1 MSNWLFDEEPTKA
14 PVNPGNEGWQE
25 IAAFAIAVLIA
36 TALRMGLSWCFK
48 KLFEGMEKLFKKIS
62 EAQKEIQAHK
72 PQEVDE
78 GAKQLAAAI
87 GKYSG
92 KWAKIGTSHHRAM
105 LKKLT
110 PTKTHD
116 ILDRAPNQD
125 LAHFETFVAI
135 LVLAQQTNPDTLQK
149 ALKSPAF
156 GKAPLTVAFAVDSKI
171 AFGSLWRWTDPAI
184 SKRSTQMWKEWSELN
199 NEGYHLHEQLLSK
212 INDLPAFEK
221 KVLELDN
228 AIDVLENKADA
239 FETKYEKCLH
249 EYHDISIDVDV
260 KHHTRVEG
268 YSAEAV
274 ALVSQILTGD
284 QQTKLIQLERHHAE
298 LLKRGLDQFE
308 FDGTDTIDEM
318 SDKVSKEA
326 AAIIENLYAVSYGI
340 VYVGWSVDYPY
351 FGVAKEINGANV
363 YLVKQYQY
371 IMHTIDKLVGAASTF
386 GLEYFND
393 TPEELEAQRGNE
405 LAAGW
410 TPLVDDDDS
419 AMPIVKPG
427 TEALATIA
435 TIGIVLAGVYHWS
448 KKYKDLKIRHE
459 LKADTETH
467 LRMLGKLDPNG
478 GLNINKFP
486 LLNRDYLSDLTDVF
500 TKMVD
505 LGDDTTDLYSH
516 VVFKASCGY
525 KVSTDHQHKL
535 EELDHSIQTARL
547 RFNALE
553 TPKGE
558 CSVHDALQS
567 ANALQAL
574 LKLVAK
580 IQYRFEGFDTQADTD
595 STTAR
600 EIEECDDDSKTAIGQ
615 ALALYQDYSKLFMQM
630 ANDLTAKL
638 QSMFKEIDRLAGK
651 TKPGTEDMTDTT
663 PAVVETAE
671 QEPVWTEQDTTDGWC
686 DFDTYVDPD
695 PAIEMGSDEGVVAAD
710 DLQAIAGLESYCDLI
725 QKTGMSRDIYVTCES
740 LAPGILSAV
749 NQRHLTQAPSRT
761 GKTIALEALQSHITA
776 LRTPKPT
783 QVAVAVAD
791 AVVDVRMATQAYR
804 PSRASWVLPGMES
817 IDHIRNSKLFSR
829 LTEAVRY
836 MRESK
841 DYTARNFKQSGF
853 NDAIF
858 EETGMRIQ
866 VELDPDTSPNAY
878 VYIPEININNSI
890 MQEWTRNWTTNDSL
904 LDLKKALGRTTE
916 ALLDRSTSKVG
927 GVLSNLLIKSCI
939 TKGLMTAKE
948 FTCEEIAAV
957 MMHECG
963 HVFTFFERMLDIMS
977 MNYAISAV
985 TSRLLN
991 TEDKKLRM
999 NLIHEFDAAFG
1010 VTIPD
1015 VELLAETKK
1024 GETIATVLISET
1036 MRSRRNAEGDMIY
1049 SQRGFEFSSDQF
1061 ATRHGAGAHLVTALD
1076 KMMRKYGNDSSY
1088 SCWAMHIIKQ
1098 TGVFLLS
1105 ISGILAG
1112 LFIMPIYSII
1122 LIALLFISRPLD
1134 KTYDEIP
1141 ARFARVRR
1149 EMIDGLKDQTLPA
1162 ELRRGILSELET
1174 VSNIIDKLEYK
1185 RGWLEA
1191 VWAHIIPSGRKATTS
1206 QELQQLLERLGN
1218 NDLWIAAAKY
1228 KLLSEDLK
1236 NA

>member
-1 MSNWLFDEEPTKA
+1 MSNWLFDEKPTKA
-14 PVNPGNEGWQE
+14 SVKPGNEGWQE

-36 TALRMGLSWCFK
+36 TALRMGLTWCFK

-62 EAQKEIQAHK
+62 EAQKEIQSHK

-87 GKYSG
+87 NKHGS

-110 PTKTHD
+110 PTKMHD
-116 ILDRAPNQD
+116 ILDRVANQD

-135 LVLAQQTNPDTLQK
+135 LVLAQQTSPDTLQK

-156 GKAPLTVAFAVDSKI
+156 SKEPMSVAFAMDSKI

-212 INDLPAFEK
+212 IHDLPAFEK

-228 AIDVLENKADA
+228 AIDALENKADA
-239 FETKYEKCLH
+239 FETKYEKSLH

-274 ALVSQILTGD
+274 ALVGQILTGD
-284 QQTKLIQLERHHAE
+284 QQTKLIQLERQHAE

-351 FGVAKEINGANV
+351 YGVAKEINVANG

-371 IMHTIDKLVGAASTF
+371 IMHTIDKLVSAASTF

-393 TPEELEAQRGNE
+393 TPEELETHRRNE
-405 LAAGW
+405 LADGW
-410 TPLVDDDDS
+410 TQSVDEDDS

-427 TEALATIA
+427 TESLATIA
-435 TIGIVLAGVYHWS
+435 SIGIVLAGVFHWS

-459 LKADTETH
+459 LKAETESH
-467 LRMLGKLDPNG
+467 LRVLGKTDHNA
-478 GLNINKFP
+478 GLNASKYP
-486 LLNRDYLSDLTDVF
+486 LLNREYLSDLTDVM

-516 VVFKASCGY
+516 IVFKASCGY
-525 KVSTDHQHKL
+525 KDSDDHQHKL
-535 EELDHSIQTARL
+535 ETLDHDIQTARL

-558 CSVHDALQS
+558 ISVHDALQS

-600 EIEECDDDSKTAIGQ
+600 EIEECDRDSKAAIGL
-615 ALALYQDYSKLFMQM
+615 ALALYQDYSKLYIQM
-630 ANDLTAKL
+630 ANDLTTKL

-651 TKPGTEDMTDTT
+651 TKPGTEAMTDVT

-671 QEPVWTEQDTTDGWC
+671 QEPVWAEQDTADGWC
-686 DFDTYVDPD
+686 DFDTYVDPE
-695 PAIEMGSDEGVVAAD
+695 PAIEMGSDDGVVTAD
-710 DLQAIAGLESYCDLI
+710 DLQSIAGLESYCNLI
-725 QKTGMSRDIYVTCES
+725 NQTGMSRDIYVACEALVPGV
-740 LAPGILSAV
+740 LAAV

-761 GKTIALEALQSHITA
+761 GKTIALEALQSHLAT

-783 QVAVAVAD
+783 QVAAAVAD
-791 AVVDVRMATQAYR
+791 AVVDVRMASQAYR
-804 PSRASWVLPGMES
+804 PQRASWVLPGMES

-841 DYTARNFKQSGF
+841 DYTVRNFKQSGF

-890 MQEWTRNWTTNDSL
+890 MQEWSREYTTNDSL
-904 LDLKKALGRTTE
+904 LDLKKALGRSTE

-939 TKGLMTAKE
+939 TKGLFTAKE
-948 FTCEEIAAV
+948 FTSEEIAAV

-1015 VELLAETKK
+1015 VELLAETTK

-1036 MRSRRNAEGDMIY
+1036 VRNRRNAEGDLIY

-1061 ATRHGAGAHLVTALD
+1061 ATRHGAGVHLVTALD
-1076 KMMRKYGNDSSY
+1076 KMMRKYGSDPSY
-1088 SCWAMHIIKQ
+1088 NCWMMHIITQ
-1098 TGVFLLS
+1098 TVLVLTTFLS
-1105 ISGILAG
+1105 MAILA
-1112 LFIMPIYSII
+1112 FIIPIYSVIM
-1122 LIALLFISRPLD
+1122 LALFIVARPLN

-1149 EMIDGLKDQTLPA
+1149 EMIDSLKDQTLPA
-1162 ELRRGILSELET
+1162 DLRRSILSELET
-1174 VSNIIDKLEYK
+1174 VSTIVDSLEYK

-1191 VWAHIIPSGRKATTS
+1191 VWAHIIPSGRKATSS

-1218 NDLWIAAAKY
+1218 NDLWITTAKY